1 MSPGRDTSA
10 SAIVHPLGRKD
21 GERRMTDLLVAWL
34 VRWGHVL
41 AAAIWV
47 GGYAL
52 LAFVIVPGL
61 AKRPAEASVALAI
74 TCIRVMSFAGTAT
87 IVFGLLLIWRTRG
100 FGSLLGGEWGGIVLT
115 SLVLA
120 VVMLGIGDSGLRPA
134 LRRLPESGSAAP
146 ARRLAIILFVIVVI
160 AVALMT
166 RAPYAR
172 P

>member
-1 MSPGRDTSA
+1 
-10 SAIVHPLGRKD
+10 
-21 GERRMTDLLVAWL
+21 MTDLLVAWL
-34 VRWGHVL
+34 VRWGTSSRRPR
-41 AAAIWV
+41 V

-100 FGSLLGGEWGGIVLT
+100 FGSLLGGEWAASSSRRWCWPWSCSG
-115 SLVLA
+115 
-120 VVMLGIGDSGLRPA
+120 LGIAGCAGPA
-134 LRRLPESGSAAP
+134 PPPRVPGSAAP

-166 RAPYAR
+166 PAPYAR